1 MELFTFG
8 ALISGRLFP
17 IAQSSITLKEVRKK
31 IPRTF
36 SDDKKK
42 NIKLTSN
49 NQKIK

>member
-1 MELFTFG
+1 MELFTIG
-8 ALISGRLFP
+8 AVISGRLFP
-17 IAQSSITLKEVRKK
+17 IAQSSITLKEVKEK

-36 SDDKKK
+36 SDDKK